1 MLIEDRA
8 ERDLMKQ
15 EDFVLQ
21 AFNQNNDQKRNQED
35 EQASLTGHPGANLAQ
50 DQHEKYVRDKLVKM
64 TKFLRERF

>member
-1 MLIEDRA
+1 M
-8 ERDLMKQ
+8 
-15 EDFVLQ
+15 LQ

-35 EQASLTGHPGANLAQ
+35 EASLTGHPGANLAQ